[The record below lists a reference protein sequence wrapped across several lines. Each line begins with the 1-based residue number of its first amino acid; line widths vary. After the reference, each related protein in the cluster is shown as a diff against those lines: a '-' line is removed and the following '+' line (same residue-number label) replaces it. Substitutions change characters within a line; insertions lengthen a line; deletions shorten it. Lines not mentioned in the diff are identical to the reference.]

1 MSRPNTASFA
11 PLMMM
16 MTSYFGE
23 HTALP
28 FVMLNLF
35 QRQFICLIVS
45 PRRHE
50 RGNGILM
57 FCFFFCDW
65 WAHRLSIIIIVTPV
79 MIDRI
84 EEGVSLGSTHMLNEL
99 WDTGF
104 SAFYRMSKESYLELV
119 RLGSLQSGS
128 RMPILEEWMLATFRM
143 QNCSVYSKE

>member
-1 MSRPNTASFA
+1 MPRPNTASFA

-16 MTSYFGE
+16 MTSYFDE

-50 RGNGILM
+50 RGNGILT

-65 WAHRLSIIIIVTPV
+65 WAHRLSGIIIVTPV
-79 MIDRI
+79 MMKSSGCSTTTIERI
-84 EEGVSLGSTHMLNEL
+84 EEEGVSLGSTHMLNEIFATTCAL
-99 WDTGF
+99 LPRNLNFEILDFQHSIECQKKVIWNWWD
-104 SAFYRMSKESYLELV
+104 
-119 RLGSLQSGS
+119 
-128 RMPILEEWMLATFRM
+128 
-143 QNCSVYSKE
+143 